1 MKINEFIPITKKGRD
16 IRKAEKAGA
25 ADAIQSVSD
34 LETEFAGILGGQG
47 KKFNTATTDDVIAF
61 LKSKNVDTSR
71 IDTSEPMNPKRI
83 NKVFSVLIKD
93 KMSGA
98 NLSNPKDAGQSI
110 DSIKD
115 AISKL
120 NPKQRAAIRSQ
131 LSKTA
136 GVA

>member
-16 IRKAEKAGA
+16 IRRAEKAGA
-25 ADAIQSVSD
+25 ADAKQSVSD
-34 LETEFAGILGGQG
+34 LETEFAGVLGGQG
-47 KKFNTATTDDVIAF
+47 KKFKTATTDDVIAF

-98 NLSNPKDAGQSI
+98 NLSDPKDAGQSI
-110 DSIKD
+110 DGIKD

-120 NPKQRAAIRSQ
+120 NPKQQAAIRSQ
-131 LSKTA
+131 LAKTA